1 MAILKS
7 PKYIAY
13 ENIVLFSSSTL
24 ICNTLF
30 GETDMSARTV
40 KGFYTTKNSVVVMA
54 SLLDL
59 VSTVEGKC

>member
-1 MAILKS
+1 MWLFLK
-7 PKYIAY
+7 AQNTLH
-13 ENIVLFSSSTL
+13 NIVLFSSSTL

-40 KGFYTTKNSVVVMA
+40 KGIYTTKNSVVVMA